1 MFPSDL
7 PENIRKADVFKKIKR
22 SIEKKM
28 TTKSVYVLDQ
38 QETKKD
44 TPTEVFF
51 CEYFEIIKNI
61 YSEEHLRTAASA
73 TSCLFSF
80 KLVHLFKKKKKKK
93 TYILRIYVLDFTH
106 ASKRAS

>member
-1 MFPSDL
+1 
-7 PENIRKADVFKKIKR
+7 
-22 SIEKKM
+22 M

-80 KLVHLFKKKKKKK
+80 KLVHLFKKKKRNFL
-93 TYILRIYVLDFTH
+93 YIKNICPRFH
-106 ASKRAS
+106 AICPRFHACIQKSFVELYL

>member
-1 MFPSDL
+1 
-7 PENIRKADVFKKIKR
+7 
-22 SIEKKM
+22 M

-80 KLVHLFKKKKKKK
+80 KLVHLFKKKKKEIF
-93 TYILRIYVLDFTH
+93 YILRIYVLDFTH
-106 ASKRAS
+106 ASKRPS